1 MKTHDC
7 SSEVTFAVETA
18 PVAKRLLTVTETARA
33 LSIGRSTLYGRIKAG
48 DIHTCTIGDRRLVS
62 VEALDEYVH
71 ALEQSTP

>member
-1 MKTHDC
+1 M
-7 SSEVTFAVETA
+7 
-18 PVAKRLLTVTETARA
+18 
-33 LSIGRSTLYGRIKAG
+33 YGRIKAG